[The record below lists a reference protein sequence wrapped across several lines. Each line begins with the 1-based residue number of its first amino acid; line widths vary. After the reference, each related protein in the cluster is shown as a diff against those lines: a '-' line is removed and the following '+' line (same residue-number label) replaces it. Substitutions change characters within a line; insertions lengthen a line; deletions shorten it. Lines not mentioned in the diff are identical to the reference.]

1 MNREDLLKM
10 RNDKDRLFI
19 LKTLNEK
26 QKNFREE
33 WERLNKMPLIL
44 SSDHQSMEV
53 IHLKK
58 GLNDYCELAFSNAIE
73 KGFHDEYRSF
83 GESIALIHSELSEAL
98 EADRVGNEE
107 NRKEELAD
115 VFIRLADLCGSLDI
129 DLEQEVEKKM
139 EKNKNRPRLH
149 GKRY

>member
-1 MNREDLLKM
+1 MILITLISTDFEGKYEIGGMNM
-10 RNDKDRLFI
+10 SY
-19 LKTLNEK
+19 
-26 QKNFREE
+26 Q
-33 WERLNKMPLIL
+33 ERI
-44 SSDHQSMEV
+44 MEV
-53 IHLKK
+53 LNMKK
-58 GLNDYCELAFSNAIE
+58 GLNDYCELAFSNAVE

-115 VFIRLADLCGSLDI
+115 VFIRLADLCGSLDV
-129 DLEQEVEKKM
+129 DLDQEVEKKM